1 MIRPD
6 TGFAPRGEEFFQPL
20 MGKAFYHIELY
31 LDALHDTSI
40 IRQYQVTSAYRL
52 PAQFQFR
59 PVLAAIPRSCHA
71 TCAAYRAV
79 DGDSAFPP
87 MHSACGLE
95 FAPRPLPEPRTIL
108 LTCRMTG
115 VDRVKLNGASA
126 HKGAAEILK
135 SPFFLNATLQAD
147 PGDNVAEMSRTAYL
161 SQRLPLTL
169 DQKTTAATAAFS
181 AYFVSKSRVF
191 DLDSFRTVAGED
203 VVQALRNSS
212 ELLILDSG
220 EAYFSHHIIHD
231 YLCSRHLAAIG
242 TQEWKPQVFSAVSF
256 DAASFDAIAM
266 AFEQLTGDCADAFLR
281 ALYDWNL
288 YAAGYA
294 LGQIRVNEGSA
305 SIEVRAMIYAM
316 LAEKRFDS
324 VVATRQRAKD
334 ALMLMKFEDA
344 TPFKTASSF
353 VDVQNALSSVAGE
366 HGWFDD
372 WKRLFLS
379 HPTDRIEIAQLQML
393 KEVDSVIGWT
403 MANVAKRALVEQQ
416 DVVTLGDWL
425 AEPNPTVRW
434 RVVHVLGAYPSAR
447 NMALLT
453 SALDHDDDMNVRYGA
468 VRSLIEL
475 AARADA
481 EMTAQIS
488 LILTGRVSNI
498 MAQPRIKKELQN
510 AIVLYRSVSS
520 PEWLGF
526 ATGIIRAFY
535 IETDAIDER
544 DSWRSTLA
552 AVEVECFA
560 SNDQAKLDR
569 L

>member
-1 MIRPD
+1 
-6 TGFAPRGEEFFQPL
+6 
-20 MGKAFYHIELY
+20 
-31 LDALHDTSI
+31 
-40 IRQYQVTSAYRL
+40 
-52 PAQFQFR
+52 
-59 PVLAAIPRSCHA
+59 
-71 TCAAYRAV
+71 
-79 DGDSAFPP
+79 
-87 MHSACGLE
+87 
-95 FAPRPLPEPRTIL
+95 
-108 LTCRMTG
+108 
-115 VDRVKLNGASA
+115 
-126 HKGAAEILK
+126 
-135 SPFFLNATLQAD
+135 
-147 PGDNVAEMSRTAYL
+147 
-161 SQRLPLTL
+161 
-169 DQKTTAATAAFS
+169 
-181 AYFVSKSRVF
+181 
-191 DLDSFRTVAGED
+191 
-203 VVQALRNSS
+203 
-212 ELLILDSG
+212 
-220 EAYFSHHIIHD
+220 
-231 YLCSRHLAAIG
+231 
-242 TQEWKPQVFSAVSF
+242 
-256 DAASFDAIAM
+256 
-266 AFEQLTGDCADAFLR
+266 
-281 ALYDWNL
+281 
-288 YAAGYA
+288 
-294 LGQIRVNEGSA
+294 
-305 SIEVRAMIYAM
+305 
-316 LAEKRFDS
+316 
-324 VVATRQRAKD
+324 
-334 ALMLMKFEDA
+334 
-344 TPFKTASSF
+344 
-353 VDVQNALSSVAGE
+353 
-366 HGWFDD
+366 
-372 WKRLFLS
+372 
-379 HPTDRIEIAQLQML
+379 ML

-481 EMTAQIS
+481 EMKAQIS